1 MAEEKKAPA
10 QEYDTKSRKRLEIQ
24 RVTSKYQKEWF
35 MQLKSRVEAGEPL
48 AWGTATV
55 PEEFLCAMDIPFVC
69 NQWWTAICA
78 AKQMG
83 TKFYDFLRTNGY
95 RNDMCSYC
103 STAYACALDPE
114 PENGPW
120 GGLPKPTV
128 LLSFDPRP
136 VAKKIDALCAEK
148 WGVPMFSMPTT
159 PNRST
164 NKKEWEVSANKWEEL
179 IDPEG
184 LELRIQDHKR
194 MIEFLE
200 KHTGKKFSME
210 KLKEALD
217 YSNEQNRWYGKLRD
231 LIAST
236 HPAPVTV
243 PDTIGAVMQAQW
255 HRGTKW
261 GAETAKAI
269 YDEVKAMVD
278 EGKSTVPN
286 EQVRMMWLGRG
297 LWFNMAFYQ
306 GFEEKYGA
314 SFIWSQYLAFG
325 ADKYVRNYDGG
336 RDPIAALSTRFCGG
350 GDTGLWYLK
359 EAKLHDID
367 GVVYLISNENC
378 MNNGQF
384 AEGIIEDL
392 EKAGYPVLVLKA
404 DPADSKKWNQ
414 ETMNAAVSE
423 FLETRILPKK
433 GLKPYF

>member
-1 MAEEKKAPA
+1 MPEKESAPNNK
-10 QEYDTKSRKRLEIQ
+10 YDTKSRKRLEIQ
-24 RVTSKYQKEWF
+24 KVTSKYQKEWF
-35 MQLKSRVEAGEPL
+35 LQLKLRVEAGEPL

-55 PEEFLCAMDIPFVC
+55 PEEVLCAMDIPFVC

-83 TKFYDFLRTNGY
+83 PKFYNFLQENGY

-128 LLSFDPRP
+128 ILSFDPCP
-136 VAKKIDALCAEK
+136 VAKKIDELCSEK
-148 WGVPMFSMPTT
+148 WGIPLFSMPNT
-159 PNRST
+159 PNRG
-164 NKKEWEVSANKWEEL
+164 NCREDWKVSANEWEKL
-179 IDPEG
+179 IDSEG
-184 LELRIQDHKR
+184 LSYRIKDMKR
-194 MIEFLE
+194 MVLFLE
-200 KHTGKKFSME
+200 KHTGKKFDTE
-210 KLKEALD
+210 KLKTALN
-217 YSNEQNRWYGKLRD
+217 YSNEQNLWYGKLRD
-231 LIAST
+231 LIAT
-236 HPAPVTV
+236 TYPAPVTV

-278 EGKSTVPN
+278 EGNSTVPN

-306 GFEEKYGA
+306 NFEEKYGA

-325 ADKYVRNYDGG
+325 ADKYVRYFDGG
-336 RDPIAALSTRFCGG
+336 RDPLAALASRFCGS
-350 GDTGLWYLK
+350 GDNGLWYRK
-359 EAKLHDID
+359 EAQLHGID

-384 AEGIIEDL
+384 AKGIIQDL
-392 EKAGYPVLVLKA
+392 EEAGFPVLVLKA

-414 ETMNAAVSE
+414 ETMNSAVCE
-423 FLETRILPKK
+423 FLETRVLPQKN
-433 GLKPYF
+433 LKPFF